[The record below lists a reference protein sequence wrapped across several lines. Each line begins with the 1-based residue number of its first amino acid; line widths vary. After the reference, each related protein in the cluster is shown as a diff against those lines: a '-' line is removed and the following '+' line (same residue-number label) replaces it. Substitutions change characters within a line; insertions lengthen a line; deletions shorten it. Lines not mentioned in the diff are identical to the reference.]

1 VKVFASLLA
10 ALMFASCSIHA
21 AEPEGVPSEAISLV
35 PNQNQNGPSLLPTS
49 NPTSSQSPKENSLHD
64 PSAEIEVE
72 EQSGDGSRLMID
84 EIEFSLER
92 VWLVIRSK
100 SGEIFH
106 SELLTYGAKRA
117 SIRLQKPLMTGKYFV
132 SLHSD
137 DGDNEFNEAFEPII
151 RGEERELVREDFT
164 YRRTP

>member
-1 VKVFASLLA
+1 LKALASILALL
-10 ALMFASCSIHA
+10 LVASCSVNA
-21 AEPEGVPSEAISLV
+21 AEPDGIPSEAISLDS
-35 PNQNQNGPSLLPTS
+35 NQNPNNPSLSPTS
-49 NPTSSQSPKENSLHD
+49 NSTSSQSPTVNPLYD

-100 SGEIFH
+100 SGELFH
-106 SELLTYGAKRA
+106 AELLSYGAKRA
-117 SIRLQKPLMTGKYFV
+117 SIRLQKPLITGEYLV

-137 DGDNEFNEAFEPII
+137 DGDDEFNEALEPIL
-151 RGEERELVREDFT
+151 RGEERELAREDFE
-164 YRRTP
+164 YRRNS